1 LWSKRSFKYLEKKIK
16 WLKSKDSLDKNNNIK
31 SINFV
36 SLNVQKNVTHT
47 HKILDTN
54 NNNFKHLKIFFPDKN
69 LQLESMDNS
78 IKILIRNLP
87 IRTFQFRLQIQ
98 KFFNRHCKK

>member
-1 LWSKRSFKYLEKKIK
+1 MYKKT
-16 WLKSKDSLDKNNNIK
+16 L
-31 SINFV
+31 
-36 SLNVQKNVTHT
+36 HT

-54 NNNFKHLKIFFPDKN
+54 NNNFKHLKISFPDKN

-78 IKILIRNLP
+78 IKILIKNLP
-87 IRTFQFRLQIQ
+87 IRTFQFHLQIQ